1 MSAPPEERSKVRM
14 ASNEQIQAT
23 IDRYIDAY
31 LQNDKAAFLSLWAAD
46 GVLEDPVG
54 TPAHIG
60 PEALGAFW
68 DGAREMADRIVL
80 KLEKAVIAGGEAAVT
95 IEINAH
101 MGEGGLVMP
110 AVDIMCFDD
119 DGLLTSVRAYWDI
132 STATPL
138 DV

>member
-1 MSAPPEERSKVRM
+1 M

-23 IDRYIDAY
+23 VDRYIDAY
-31 LQNDKAAFLSLWAAD
+31 AQNDKAAFLALWAPD

-54 TPAHIG
+54 TPAHVG
-60 PEALGAFW
+60 PDALGAFW
-68 DGAREMADRIVL
+68 DGAREMADHIVL

-110 AVDIMCFDD
+110 AVDIMRFDD

-138 DV
+138 SS